1 MKEATPEELR
11 QRYQELSD
19 DQLIVLAAEAS
30 ELTPAAAVALE
41 QELKCRK
48 VIQHDRAETGAAV
61 RQWRAGENAK
71 YAGTFNLRKQF
82 GYRLT
87 DLVYFLGMICVLLLV
102 GGIAKLFCHSPESV
116 NRFQRVASLAIFLSY
131 CLWRVAEAINKA
143 RRKKLLDNTTRQD
156 SVPPA

>member
-30 ELTPAAAVALE
+30 ELTPAGAVALE
-41 QELKCRK
+41 QELKSRK
-48 VIQHDRAETGAAV
+48 VTQRDRADTGAAV
-61 RQWRAGENAK
+61 RQRRAEENAE
-71 YAGTFNLRKQF
+71 YAGRFDLRKLF

-87 DLVYFLGMICVLLLV
+87 DLVYFLGMIYVLLLV

-116 NRFQRVASLAIFLSY
+116 NQFQKLASLAIFLSY
-131 CLWRVAEAINKA
+131 FLWRAADAIGKA
-143 RRKKLLDNTTRQD
+143 RRKKLLHNKTRQD
-156 SVPPA
+156 SVPPN